1 LFDAQTK
8 TLGPAAGFA
17 GRETGRR
24 IVVLGLGNILL
35 KDEGVGVHV
44 AEQLVKLKLGDNVE
58 VIDGGTAGLDVLL
71 SQEPPYKLVV
81 VDAMKGGQESGTI
94 YKARFAGEDRNGVRE
109 VFGRHEHSSI
119 SLHQIGLIEAL
130 AMAEKTHCAPEEI
143 VIIGIEPEQIDCGL
157 ELTKQVARRVPEI
170 INTVLEE
177 IEDAVHDG

>member
-1 LFDAQTK
+1 MFDAQTK

-35 KDEGVGVHV
+35 KDEGVGAHV
-44 AEQLVKLKLGDNVE
+44 AEQLVKLELGDNVE
-58 VIDGGTAGLDVLL
+58 VIDGGTAGLDILL
-71 SQEPPYKLVV
+71 SQEPPYKLIV

-157 ELTKQVARRVPEI
+157 ELTEPVARRVPEI